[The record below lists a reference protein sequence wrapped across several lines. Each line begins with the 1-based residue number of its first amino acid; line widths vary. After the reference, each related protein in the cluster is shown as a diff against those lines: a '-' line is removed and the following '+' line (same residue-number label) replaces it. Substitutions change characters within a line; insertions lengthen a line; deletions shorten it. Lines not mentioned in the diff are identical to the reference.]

1 MITPDSFESA
11 LSFEQKLVV
20 SKKRCEQALDK
31 ALTHLNI
38 SDAHLAQAM
47 AYSLFNGGKRVRPF
61 LVQATARA
69 LAVDDFRVDIA
80 MAAVEMV
87 HSYSLVHDDLPAMD
101 DDDLRRGQPTCHI
114 KFDEATAILA
124 GDALLTGAFEILS
137 DMPAGFTAAQRLQL
151 IGLLSKG
158 SGASGMV
165 AGQAI
170 DLASVDKEVDL
181 AHLENMHNH
190 KTGALILM
198 SVLMGAHCGQPDQET
213 LQHLTV
219 YANAIGLAFQ
229 VHDDILDIESDTSV
243 LGKQQGADVALN
255 KPTYPALLGLEGA
268 KKKAQELYQQAV
280 IALDQIEG
288 DTSALADL
296 ANYIITRDH

>member
-1 MITPDSFESA
+1 MVASA
-11 LSFEQKLVV
+11 SRENSLSFEQKLIA
-20 SKKRCEQALDK
+20 SQIRCEKNLER

-38 SDAHLAQAM
+38 SDNYLAEAM

-61 LVQATARA
+61 LVQATAQA
-69 LAVDDFRVDIA
+69 LSIDDARVDIA

-114 KFDEATAILA
+114 QFNEATAILA
-124 GDALLTGAFEILS
+124 GDALLTGAFEILA
-137 DMPAGFTAAQRLQL
+137 DMPADFTDKQRLQL
-151 IGLLSKG
+151 VRLLSKG

-181 AHLENMHNH
+181 AHLENMHNR
-190 KTGALILM
+190 KTGALIRM
-198 SVLMGAHCGQPDQET
+198 SVLMGAHCGEPDEAT
-213 LQHLTV
+213 LEQLV
-219 YANAIGLAFQ
+219 IYANAIGLAFQ
-229 VHDDILDIESDTSV
+229 VHDDILDIESDTAI

-255 KPTYPALLGLEGA
+255 KPTYPALLGLDGA
-268 KKKAQELYQQAV
+268 KQKAKELCKQALT
-280 IALDQIEG
+280 ALDQLDG
-288 DTSALADL
+288 DTSALAEL
-296 ANYIITRDH
+296 ATYIITRDH